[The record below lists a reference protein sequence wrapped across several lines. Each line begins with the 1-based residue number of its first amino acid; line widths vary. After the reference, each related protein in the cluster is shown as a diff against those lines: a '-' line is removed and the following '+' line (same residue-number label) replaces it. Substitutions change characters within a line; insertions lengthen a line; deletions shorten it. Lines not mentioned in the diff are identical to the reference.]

1 MQCQLS
7 CQLSSIVGPVFVVEA
22 IVVLK
27 KKSGG
32 LRHISCPYIHNGALV
47 KFIKQNKK
55 TYQKLETHMHLKPSP
70 CPHVPIPFHILML
83 IHV

>member
-1 MQCQLS
+1 MWCQSS
-7 CQLSSIVGPVFVVEA
+7 CWLSSIVGLVFVVEA

-32 LRHISCPYIHNGALV
+32 PRCISGPYIHNGALV
-47 KFIKQNKK
+47 KFIKHNKK
-55 TYQKLETHMHLKPSP
+55 TYQELEMNMRLEPSP